1 MTAPQI
7 THRSPATLTPW
18 PRNARTHS
26 KKQIRQ
32 IVASIRQFGFTV
44 PVLIDE
50 AGTILAGHGRVA
62 AATVLGLATVP
73 CLQLTHLSEA
83 QKRAYVLA
91 DNKLALNAGW
101 DEDLL
106 ATELGALLATDLDL
120 DIGVTGFSI
129 PEVDALLATVAP
141 RSLAIR
147 PTTPSRTRPP
157 PGSAGA
163 RSGNSGRTG
172 SSVAMC
178 ATPPCSPP

>member
-62 AATVLGLATVP
+62 AATVLGLTTVP
-73 CLQLTHLSEA
+73 CLQLTPLKRGAEA
-83 QKRAYVLA
+83 RLCARRQQT
-91 DNKLALNAGW
+91 GTQCW
-101 DEDLL
+101 
-106 ATELGALLATDLDL
+106 LG
-120 DIGVTGFSI
+120 
-129 PEVDALLATVAP
+129 
-141 RSLAIR
+141 
-147 PTTPSRTRPP
+147 
-157 PGSAGA
+157 
-163 RSGNSGRTG
+163 
-172 SSVAMC
+172 
-178 ATPPCSPP
+178 

>member
-50 AGTILAGHGRVA
+50 AETILAGHGRVA
-62 AATVLGLATVP
+62 AATVLGLTTEP

-83 QKRAYVLA
+83 QERAYVTRRQQT
-91 DNKLALNAGW
+91 G
-101 DEDLL
+101 
-106 ATELGALLATDLDL
+106 TQCGLG
-120 DIGVTGFSI
+120 
-129 PEVDALLATVAP
+129 
-141 RSLAIR
+141 
-147 PTTPSRTRPP
+147 
-157 PGSAGA
+157 
-163 RSGNSGRTG
+163 
-172 SSVAMC
+172 
-178 ATPPCSPP
+178 